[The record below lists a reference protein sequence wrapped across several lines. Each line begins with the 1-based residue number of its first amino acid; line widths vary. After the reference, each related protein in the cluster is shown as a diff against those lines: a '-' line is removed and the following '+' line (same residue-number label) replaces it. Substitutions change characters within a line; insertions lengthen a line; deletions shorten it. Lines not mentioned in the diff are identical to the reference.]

1 MYDMPKKIQN
11 YGNVVRI
18 AIAGIFML
26 LCYRWLAYFL
36 QLQQVQET
44 TTHAQ
49 QSNILAQ

>member
-1 MYDMPKKIQN
+1 MPEKIQN
-11 YGNVVRI
+11 FGNVVRI
-18 AIAGIFML
+18 AIAGILML

-36 QLQQVQET
+36 QHQQVQET